1 MKLNNKTML
10 KLLKE
15 EYDKRIDYYLGEV
28 ETKTNYQKED
38 GELVAAAH
46 GLKIKDRAGNVF
58 VIDKIV
64 KGENNS
70 SLVYLIPPG
79 EKDEETYNTSTT
91 PMYDNNDDTN
101 SIENSSSEYLNSSI
115 HESDEEE
122 SDNEDQT
129 NQSRLKSGEIIKPN
143 PKAKVKKSFKIG
155 SDINKI
161 KSYDEVDGRVIITLK
176 DLEKDFTL

>member
-1 MKLNNKTML
+1 MKLDNKLML

-15 EYDKRIDYYLGEV
+15 EYDKRINYYLGEV
-28 ETKTNYQKED
+28 ETKTSYQKED

-46 GLKIKDRAGNVF
+46 GLKVKDRAGNVF

-64 KGENNS
+64 KDENNNN
-70 SLVYLIPPG
+70 LVYLIPPG
-79 EKDEETYNTSTT
+79 EKDEEMQRTHSSL
-91 PMYDNNDDTN
+91 PMYDNRDDV
-101 SIENSSSEYLNSSI
+101 ENVEGNSEYLNSNI
-115 HESDEEE
+115 HESDDEEE
-122 SDNEDQT
+122 NSKDQP
-129 NQSRLKSGEIIKPN
+129 NQGRLKSGEIIKPN